1 MCIRDRTSNDVC
13 AFCGKHHGTPN
24 ADGTL
29 EGDLLFPPFR
39 GNDNKPVWVHAQC
52 ALFSAEVHG
61 EREGDL
67 YNVLNAIKR
76 GRSLKCAACGER
88 GATVGCGEKRCSKS
102 FHLRCA
108 AAHGL
113 LQGETTFH
121 CRKHA
126 SWPDAVQC
134 DRCFKWRAWNRVE
147 IEFRAAYAID
157 PTLCSMAWRFHAIDA
172 TLSPWPRRL
181 DGVEVHLTHC

>member
-1 MCIRDRTSNDVC
+1 LAAV
-13 AFCGKHHGTPN
+13 
-24 ADGTL
+24 
-29 EGDLLFPPFR
+29 
-39 GNDNKPVWVHAQC
+39 
-52 ALFSAEVHG
+52 
-61 EREGDL
+61 
-67 YNVLNAIKR
+67 KR

-134 DRCFKWRAWNRVE
+134 DRCFKWRARNCVE
-147 IEFRAAYAID
+147 IKFRAAYAID
-157 PTLCSMAWRFHAIDA
+157 A
-172 TLSPWPRRL
+172 TCFP
-181 DGVEVHLTHC
+181 